1 MYRKLLRQAA
11 KDFHLSLEAFGED
24 LRCAWPVFVRVA
36 ES

>member
-11 KDFHLSLEAFGED
+11 KDFHLSLEAFGEN
-24 LRCAWPVFVRVA
+24 LRCARSELTRPA